1 MSLFANS
8 SVHSFDQHKTI
19 DMEIHFNPETTIEE
33 VQHQFT
39 LAFPHLKLGFFK
51 DLNQDQILTADEL
64 IKNEKVRFSELT
76 EKSASGSF
84 HFDSAKTI
92 LEFEKSVLDEFGLQ
106 LQVFRKSGSTWLVT
120 TNTDS
125 KTFAEQEAMALE
137 MNRPIEL
144 NAPTDYQEHD

>member
-1 MSLFANS
+1 
-8 SVHSFDQHKTI
+8 
-19 DMEIHFNPETTIEE
+19 MEIHFNPETTIKE

-51 DLNQDQILTADEL
+51 DLNHDQVLTADEL
-64 IKNEKVRFSELT
+64 IKNEKVKFSELT
-76 EKSASGSF
+76 EKSVSGSF
-84 HFDSAKTI
+84 FFDSDKTI

-106 LQVFRKSGSTWLVT
+106 LQVFRKSGNTWLVT

-137 MNRPIEL
+137 MNQPIEK
-144 NAPTDYQEHD
+144 NVPTDYQEHD

>member
-1 MSLFANS
+1 MSLFAS
-8 SVHSFDQHKTI
+8 SSLYSFDQHKTI
-19 DMEIHFNPETTIEE
+19 DMEIHFNPETTIKE

-51 DLNQDQILTADEL
+51 DLNHDQVLTADEL
-64 IKNEKVRFSELT
+64 IKNEKVKFSELT
-76 EKSASGSF
+76 EKSVSGSF
-84 HFDSAKTI
+84 FFDSDKTI

-106 LQVFRKSGSTWLVT
+106 LQVFRKSGNTWLVT

-137 MNRPIEL
+137 MNRPIEQ

>member
-1 MSLFANS
+1 
-8 SVHSFDQHKTI
+8 
-19 DMEIHFNPETTIEE
+19 MEIHFNPETTIEE
-33 VQHQFT
+33 VQHQFA

-76 EKSASGSF
+76 EKSVSGSF
-84 HFDSAKTI
+84 FFDSDKTI

-106 LQVFRKSGSTWLVT
+106 LQVFRKSGNTWLVT

-137 MNRPIEL
+137 MNRPIEQ

>member
-1 MSLFANS
+1 
-8 SVHSFDQHKTI
+8 
-19 DMEIHFNPETTIEE
+19 MEIHFNPETTIEE

-39 LAFPHLKLGFFK
+39 LSFPHLKLGFFK